1 MYVCMCMCIY
11 ECVCVCVCMHVHA
24 CMSYVCVCA
33 SAFVF
38 LSVCVYLH
46 VWSVINS
53 DMIYY
58 ITTVDGRR
66 QLLDINL
73 KGVPLTDDVNLDQI
87 TEKLE
92 GYSGADITNVCR

>member
-1 MYVCMCMCIY
+1 MR
-11 ECVCVCVCMHVHA
+11 MHVHV
-24 CMSYVCVCA
+24 CMSYACVCA
-33 SAFVF
+33 STFVF

-46 VWSVINS
+46 VWSVVYLHVWSVINS
-53 DMIYY
+53 NMIYY
-58 ITTVDGRR
+58 ITAVDGRR